1 VPVDAARLRK
11 LLNQRRDA
19 LVREGDLAF
28 ETEAG
33 SDDTARKPDEDAAP
47 LAEMN
52 QVIASKRNLRRAQ
65 ELEQIA
71 AALAHL
77 DDDPDDIGCCADC
90 GDDIPTRRLELM
102 PWARLCISCQEAR
115 ERDAAPTG
123 GRKHITDYE

>member
-1 VPVDAARLRK
+1 VDATRLRK

-19 LVREGDLAF
+19 LVREGDIAF

-33 SDDTARKPDEDAAP
+33 NDDTARKPDEDAAP

-71 AALAHL
+71 TALARL
-77 DDDPDDIGCCADC
+77 DDDPEDIGCCDDC
-90 GDDIPTRRLELM
+90 GDDIPKRRLELM
-102 PWARLCISCQEAR
+102 PWVRLCISCQETR

-123 GRKHITDYE
+123 RKHITDYE